1 MIQIINPKFLI
12 LGVMDELSEFH
23 WLNLSGMHS
32 QHTPRAN
39 RLMRCHVLKIIII
52 IIIIM
57 AQQWLVVLGYD
68 LVVLVVLCC
77 YLF

>member
-52 IIIIM
+52 IIIM
-57 AQQWLVVLGYD
+57 AQQWLVVLVYD